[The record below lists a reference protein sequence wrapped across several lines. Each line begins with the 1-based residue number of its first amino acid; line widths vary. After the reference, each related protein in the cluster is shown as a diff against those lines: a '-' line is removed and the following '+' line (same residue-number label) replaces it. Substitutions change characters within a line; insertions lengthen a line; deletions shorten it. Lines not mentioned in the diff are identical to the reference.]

1 MESVLVP
8 DREAEA
14 AIVRLMTAY
23 GDHILRV
30 CFVML
35 RDSFMAEEAMQDTFL
50 KAYRAWK
57 SFKRECS
64 EKTWLNRIAVNTC
77 RDMRRRVWFR
87 LKTMEVSLNS
97 VPEPAADFEEKDD
110 TLLKAVMGLPYKYRE
125 AISLHYYQ
133 GLSPEETAQALRIS
147 RSGVYSRLKRAEE
160 MLRKELEGW
169 YHET

>member
-14 AIVRLMTAY
+14 TTVRLMTAY

-35 RDSFMAEEAMQDTFL
+35 RDSFMAEEAMQDTFI
-50 KAYRAWK
+50 KAHKAWK
-57 SFKRECS
+57 SFKQECS
-64 EKTWLNRIAVNTC
+64 EKTWLSRIAVNTC

-87 LKTMEVSLNS
+87 LKSMEVSLDS
-97 VPEPAADFEEKDD
+97 VPEPTAALKEKDD
-110 TLLKAVMGLPYKYRE
+110 TLLKAVLGLPYKYRE

-133 GLSPEETAQALRIS
+133 NLSPEETAQVLHIS
-147 RSGVYSRLKRAEE
+147 RSGVYSRLRRGEA
-160 MLRKELEGW
+160 MLKKELEGW
-169 YHET
+169 YHEA